1 VTKSEQVTVVT
12 SRQRK
17 VLDGLQSGV
26 LTWEGLRSLTKIS
39 DDGLGFVIGEL
50 IDLRKIW
57 TTERNGV
64 RVYGIERRTK
74 LVTRSAPEQRRSS
87 DSLI

>member
-1 VTKSEQVTVVT
+1 VTKTEQVTVAV

-26 LTWEGLRSLTKIS
+26 LTWEELRSLTKIN
-39 DDGLGFVIGEL
+39 DEGLGFAIGEL
-50 IDLRKIW
+50 LDLRKIW
-57 TTERNGV
+57 TTERNGG
-64 RVYGIERRTK
+64 RVYGIERRAQ
-74 LVTRSAPEQRRSS
+74 LVPRFAHEQRRSS